1 MKPDVARSG
10 HAQSLVVVCVPIMS
24 GQERSRAV
32 SMGFAVMSGE
42 SSEARLWC
50 EVFFYS
56 VIFFKLW
63 FRKISY
69 WEVVDFKKWDVFFVS
84 FIFRRIKIC
93 SGGHHFGVLHSA
105 LAFCNCLN
113 GMRVLNIFF

>member
-42 SSEARLWC
+42 SSEARSWC
-50 EVFFYS
+50 EAFFYS

-69 WEVVDFKKWDVFFVS
+69 WEVVDFK
-84 FIFRRIKIC
+84 
-93 SGGHHFGVLHSA
+93 
-105 LAFCNCLN
+105 N
-113 GMRVLNIFF
+113 GMFFLSVLFLGGSKYVLADTILGSYILL